1 MSRLKNILNLDKK
14 IVGVNARNRILVYP
28 NNNKKD
34 FLLANDKA
42 VTKVFLEKHK
52 IPHPKTFAL
61 IEKVGEISQKLE
73 GLLKYEQLV
82 IKPAKG
88 KGGGGILVLDKGRDG
103 TWKTPSGKALT
114 YRELRTAIANI
125 IFGIHSFGTD
135 DKAIVEYRINSHSF
149 FNHIYSKGVPD
160 IRIISLKRKIINI
173 MLRIP
178 TDQSDGKANL
188 HQGAIGVSVELET
201 GILKKAYNYKAYLSY
216 HPDSKVKIE
225 GLQIPFWPEILKM
238 SQKIADNSPLLFLGI
253 DIAIDQE
260 KGPLVLEIN
269 ARPGI
274 EIQNVTQKGLLDSLK
289 EKKLIP

>member
-1 MSRLKNILNLDKK
+1 MSRFKNILNLDQK

-28 NNNKKD
+28 NNKKED

-42 VTKVFLEKHK
+42 VTKIFLEKNN
-52 IPHPKTFAL
+52 IPHPNTFAI
-61 IEKVGEISQKLE
+61 IEKVGEINNKLDR
-73 GLLKYEQLV
+73 LLKYEQLV

-88 KGGGGILVLDKGRDG
+88 KGGGGILVLDKEKEGV
-103 TWKTPSGKALT
+103 WKTPSGRKVSF
-114 YRELRTAIANI
+114 RDIRTSIANI
-125 IFGIHSFGTD
+125 IFGIHSFGSHD
-135 DKAIVEYRINSHSF
+135 RAIVEYRINSHSF

-160 IRIISLKRKIINI
+160 IRVISYQRKIVNI

-188 HQGAIGVSVELET
+188 HQGALGVSVELET

-216 HPDSKVKIE
+216 HPDSKVKIA
-225 GLQIPFWPEILKM
+225 GLQIPFWQEIIEM
-238 SQKIADNSPLLFLGI
+238 SQKIANLSPLLFLGI

-274 EIQNVTQKGLLDSLK
+274 EIQNVTQKGLLESLK
-289 EKKLIP
+289 ENKF